1 MEFAADVIPLE
12 TLLNV
17 SKQSCLCR
25 FAIYPVAKGSS
36 QDPSPRALPNTDLT
50 LHVSGINGTT
60 DHNDMPRI
68 SAIYNQR
75 IFSSARIQFVLAQ
88 LLQMIENSSLDS
100 NELIGGIEIMTDAQ
114 RTLLPDPKKDLHW

>member
-1 MEFAADVIPLE
+1 M
-12 TLLNV
+12 
-17 SKQSCLCR
+17 
-25 FAIYPVAKGSS
+25 AKGSS

-50 LHVSGINGTT
+50 LHVNRINGTT

-100 NELIGGIEIMTDAQ
+100 NEHIGGIEIMTDSQ
-114 RTLLPDPKKDLHW
+114 RSLLPDPKKDLHW